1 MTMLIEKSTLY
12 GITRVNSET
21 TAEII
26 KKDID
31 MTMLENRPDLTKK
44 IIDSLRGTAG
54 IAGLHIINSEG
65 REAFKK
71 MLQPP
76 KLKL

>member
-1 MTMLIEKSTLY
+1 
-12 GITRVNSET
+12 
-21 TAEII
+21 
-26 KKDID
+26 

-54 IAGLHIINSEG
+54 IADLHIINSEG

-76 KLKL
+76 KLTQ